1 MLFSNEINAC
11 LINQKYQI
19 DLKLIFYNLKHLSIM
34 SNNGNNQGSNFLTFI
49 LAAAAGVAAG
59 ILLAPASGRE
69 SRRKLEDQANQL
81 KDQWG
86 NKITDFAK
94 TAGDQVDK
102 FASKATEFA
111 KKAGD
116 QAGSTPSSTP
126 TPGGEQ
132 I

>member
-1 MLFSNEINAC
+1 
-11 LINQKYQI
+11 
-19 DLKLIFYNLKHLSIM
+19 M
-34 SNNGNNQGSNFLTFI
+34 SNYGNNQGSNFLTFI

-69 SRRKLEDQANQL
+69 SRRKLEDQASQL

-86 NKITDFAK
+86 NKINDFAK

-116 QAGSTPSSTP
+116 QVGSTPSSTP
-126 TPGGEQ
+126 TPSGEQ
-132 I
+132 M